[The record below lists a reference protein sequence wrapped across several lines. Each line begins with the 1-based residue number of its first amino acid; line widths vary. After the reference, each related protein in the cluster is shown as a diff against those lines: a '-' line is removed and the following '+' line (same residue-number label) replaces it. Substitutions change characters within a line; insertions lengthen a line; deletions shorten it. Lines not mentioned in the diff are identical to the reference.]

1 MEDGAPPPDK
11 KNTERDRQMT
21 SARRAGRR
29 RRELQFAK
37 TVLRQYGETAG
48 SRITLLSARSYKTL
62 FRVESPSHGGF
73 TLHSHRNGAV
83 DEVAL
88 HSPEGLLSRQGR
100 VTEAALRSQLFWM
113 SAQRREAGVLAPEPI
128 PTLEG
133 TPTSCVRGGNDR
145 RLRRCYLLRW
155 VPGRNKI
162 EDLGLS
168 DLRLVGWYMARLH
181 SHAEEFSVPDGFLR
195 PERGWEYVFGD
206 SAPLWDKGKGF
217 YPSDDMEVF
226 RAAAERVESHLRPME
241 KSSEVFGMI
250 HGDLHRKNL
259 VFHEDSSGKQTV
271 CAIDF
276 DHCGWGYYLYD
287 LAVTLRYLQGYGERA
302 APMRAAL
309 MEGYQRERPLRG
321 GREHLAACQ
330 VLRLVELVNTAL
342 TRKEGTGL
350 AGKKG
355 GLFYKNLVDAP
366 PKLREFLNGT
376 LAAV

>member
-1 MEDGAPPPDK
+1 M
-11 KNTERDRQMT
+11 NI
-21 SARRAGRR
+21 ARRAVRR

-37 TVLRQYGETAG
+37 VVLRQYGETAG
-48 SRITLLSARSYKTL
+48 SRLALLRARNYKTL
-62 FRVESPSHGGF
+62 FRVESPSHRVF
-73 TLHSHRNGAV
+73 TLHIHRRVAV

-88 HSPEGLLSRQGR
+88 RSPEGLLCRQGR
-100 VTEAALRSQLFWM
+100 CTEAALRSQLSWM
-113 SAQRREAGVLAPEPI
+113 SALRREAGVLAPEPM

-133 TPTSCVRGGNDR
+133 TLTSCVRDDNDHV
-145 RLRRCYLLRW
+145 LRRCYLLRW

-168 DLRLVGWYMARLH
+168 DLQLVGSYMARLH

-226 RAAAERVESHLRPME
+226 RAAAERVESHLRSLE
-241 KSSEVFGMI
+241 KSKEVFGII

-259 VFHEDSSGKQTV
+259 VFHEESRGKETV
-271 CAIDF
+271 CALDF

-287 LAVTLRYLQGYGERA
+287 LAVTLRHLQRYGERA
-302 APMRAAL
+302 APMRAAF

-321 GREHLAACQ
+321 GHEHLAACQ
-330 VLRLVELVNTAL
+330 VLRLVELVNKAL
-342 TRKEGTGL
+342 TAGL
-350 AGKKG
+350 AEGKG
-355 GLFYKNLVDAP
+355 RLFYKDLSSTHP
-366 PKLREFLNGT
+366 QSSGSS
-376 LAAV
+376 